1 MLFFLP
7 SCIKWNASV
16 VPHEI
21 FNDNT
26 RIYTNTHALSL
37 SLTWHLWV
45 FSGSNVHQFDLWR
58 VYKCNAFVFLLLGM
72 VGVHFACKWLYAIHS
87 KRAIAPLLLNSS
99 LINQSTIA
107 LIKFFMMTTI
117 IYIVSNWQLRLRGYG
132 RRWRERGGE
141 GARVTRVCT
150 VYTFIRY
157 TTHSLMNSLN
167 EAIWIIKLM
176 VHVVSICSK
185 FFWELFH
192 SGFSCVD
199 VIW

>member
-1 MLFFLP
+1 MRV
-7 SCIKWNASV
+7 SCLMKYSTIIR
-16 VPHEI
+16 E
-21 FNDNT
+21 FT
-26 RIYTNTHALSL
+26 LTHTLSL
-37 SLTWHLWV
+37 SPSLGICECSVAAMFISSICGAFTSAMHL
-45 FSGSNVHQFDLWR
+45 FF
-58 VYKCNAFVFLLLGM
+58 YFCALGM
-72 VGVHFACKWLYAIHS
+72 AGVHLACKWLYAIHS

-132 RRWRERGGE
+132 RRWREKGGE